1 MSTEYRSKQQEE
13 QTSISPVR
21 DSDIA
26 VRFQQIYQDLDE
38 LESSA
43 EFETPKKMVRRMSRS
58 PGTGSSTIVSKN
70 SFGILEQSNENI
82 ENDEQGV
89 SSEQS
94 ATVGKL
100 KKEQNRDSREQVRL
114 RKARWTMEGSTSGGS
129 ELSIE
134 QEAEAYK
141 AETAIKPSSKP
152 RLTEYPIQAQSVTV
166 MLSAQEDQE
175 EENEDDKERK
185 FTTSE
190 KEKWKDSPQSNKPR
204 VSFSSEVKD
213 KSQETEESQE
223 VGDESFKD
231 LKQALTEQQLEA
243 VLLWAYEKKKQEEQ
257 MKVEKEPTNGEMNE
271 LSNKKDKLNHQSRSK
286 TPIPEGGFLG
296 NLLSESEPDGGSSD
310 SSDSD
315 SDRERD
321 SKNLRNTAPIS
332 NRRNSTGIPME
343 PGSIKKLVGK
353 LEIPKPFIYDG
364 TPDYDRYEKWCY
376 EVQKWAELAGVDDY
390 YAITYLSSFMSGKAA

>member
-13 QTSISPVR
+13 WTSISPVR

-26 VRFQQIYQDLDE
+26 ARFQQIYQDLDG

-43 EFETPKKMVRRMSRS
+43 EFETPKKTVRRMSRS

-94 ATVGKL
+94 TTVGKS
-100 KKEQNRDSREQVRL
+100 KKKQNRDSREQVRL

-129 ELSIE
+129 KLSIE

-175 EENEDDKERK
+175 EENEDNKERK

-190 KEKWKDSPQSNKPR
+190 KEKWKADSPQSNKPR
-204 VSFSSEVKD
+204 V
-213 KSQETEESQE
+213 
-223 VGDESFKD
+223 GNESFKD
-231 LKQALTEQQLEA
+231 LKRKLTEQQLEA

-271 LSNKKDKLNHQSRSK
+271 LSNKKDKSNHQSRSK

-296 NLLSESEPDGGSSD
+296 NLLSGSEPDGGSSD

-321 SKNLRNTAPIS
+321 SKNLRNTTPIS
-332 NRRNSTGIPME
+332 NRRNSTGISME

-364 TPDYDRYEKWCY
+364 TLDYDRYEKWCY
-376 EVQKWAELAGVDDY
+376 EV
-390 YAITYLSSFMSGKAA
+390 